1 MLRADVLYMHVCV
14 EEAGASKPVDIVR
27 PDPLRLP
34 LHLLVKDCF
43 RNRAARRVLSCC
55 VCVVPHFVIVFADCG
70 KLGSRKSML
79 SLA

>member
-1 MLRADVLYMHVCV
+1 MP
-14 EEAGASKPVDIVR
+14 ASLSTLLGVHQ